1 LKTTGKNDK
10 KPQKPKTSPTRKHRK
25 AQKAKSW
32 KKAKQRKNPFKLFL
46 GTVIL
51 VLAVG
56 YLAAGTYLYLNQRK
70 FLYFPPAGV
79 LPTAEQQI
87 EIQSG
92 DVTLQGWV
100 VNPGNEDAII
110 YFGGNGERPEE
121 SMNDFKE
128 LFSTQTIYFINY
140 RGYGES
146 SGTPTEAGIYA
157 DAEAIF
163 DLAVASHTNISVIGR
178 SLGTGVA
185 TYLASNRDVHSLI
198 LVEPFDCLVNVA
210 QSTYIIFPMQLM
222 MKDKYDSAERAEQIT
237 APTLIIIAE
246 NDDVIPRSSTD
257 RLIAAFNPNILQV
270 AMVEEAT
277 HNDIGNYTQYFMLM
291 RDFIITN

>member
-92 DVTLQGWV
+92 DVTLRGWV

-110 YFGGNGERPEE
+110 YFGGTSKNCSAPKPFISSTTGATERAAAPQL
-121 SMNDFKE
+121 KPA
-128 LFSTQTIYFINY
+128 STQTLKPFLTLQWPA
-140 RGYGES
+140 
-146 SGTPTEAGIYA
+146 TPTSVLS
-157 DAEAIF
+157 AEA
-163 DLAVASHTNISVIGR
+163 LAPV
-178 SLGTGVA
+178 L
-185 TYLASNRDVHSLI
+185 
-198 LVEPFDCLVNVA
+198 
-210 QSTYIIFPMQLM
+210 Q
-222 MKDKYDSAERAEQIT
+222 
-237 APTLIIIAE
+237 PTLL
-246 NDDVIPRSSTD
+246 PTGMFTPLYLLSPSTV
-257 RLIAAFNPNILQV
+257 L
-270 AMVEEAT
+270 
-277 HNDIGNYTQYFMLM
+277 
-291 RDFIITN
+291 